1 VTAGAARPLDDNLPG
16 PVEPPSLSAL
26 SLGGTDAD
34 KTIGTSLLAGSGSR
48 GGGRAND
55 MVSLP
60 ERITVQRWDDPVV
73 EKWGFSVN
81 SVYSEAVLLP
91 ILGPASVFCLRR
103 LSAWATASPTGVEVD
118 TRQLA
123 RDLGLGD
130 SLGRNAVLT
139 RTVRRLCHFD
149 MTRWAG
155 DQLWVRTSVAPVPE
169 RHLARLSPGIVR
181 LHQSMV
187 DRQLARTRG
196 ASAGRARPGSV
207 TAGSGSARPG
217 PATSQGITL

>member
-1 VTAGAARPLDDNLPG
+1 MN
-16 PVEPPSLSAL
+16 E
-26 SLGGTDAD
+26 
-34 KTIGTSLLAGSGSR
+34 
-48 GGGRAND
+48 
-55 MVSLP
+55 MVSAP
-60 ERITVQRWDDPVV
+60 ERLTVQRWADPVV

-103 LSAWATASPTGVEVD
+103 LSAWATANPTGVEVD

-130 SLGRNAVLT
+130 NLGRNAAIT

-169 RHLARLSPGIVR
+169 RHLARLSPGIVQ

-187 DRQLARTRG
+187 DRQLARG
-196 ASAGRARPGSV
+196 GVASSGRARSGGV
-207 TAGSGSARPG
+207 TAASGSARPG
-217 PATSQGITL
+217 TATSNGISL

>member
-1 VTAGAARPLDDNLPG
+1 VTAGAAQPLDHNLPR
-16 PVEPPSLSAL
+16 PVEPPSRSAL
-26 SLGGTDAD
+26 SLGGADGD
-34 KTIGTSLLAGSGSR
+34 KTVATPPVAGSGSR
-48 GGGRAND
+48 GGGRLND

-60 ERITVQRWDDPVV
+60 ERLTVQRWADPVV

-130 SLGRNAVLT
+130 NLDRNAVLT

-149 MTRWAG
+149 MTRWVG

-169 RHLARLSPGIVR
+169 RHLARLSPGIVQ

-196 ASAGRARPGSV
+196 ASPGHARPGSV
-207 TAGSGSARPG
+207 TPNPGSARPG
-217 PATSQGITL
+217 PATSKGIAL